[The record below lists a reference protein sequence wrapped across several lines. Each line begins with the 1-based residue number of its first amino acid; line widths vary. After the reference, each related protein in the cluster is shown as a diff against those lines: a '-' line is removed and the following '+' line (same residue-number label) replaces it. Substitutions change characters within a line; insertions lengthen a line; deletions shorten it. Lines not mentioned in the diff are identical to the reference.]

1 MVHIVFN
8 PEEDNLVTPRYSKGR
23 GPVLRSDS
31 MEVTKISFK
40 KGEGAVAHSHP
51 EEQFV
56 YVLSGRSR
64 VTVDGETYEVSAG
77 EGSYRPA
84 NAVHSQEALE
94 DTTSLSFKRLV
105 DPAYDATGRLDQPS
119 GESG

>member
-1 MVHIVFN
+1 MVHVVFDSG
-8 PEEDNLVTPRYSKGR
+8 EENLVTPQYSKGR

-31 MEVTKISFK
+31 IEVTRISFK
-40 KGEGAVAHSHP
+40 KGEGAAPHSHD

-64 VTVDGETYEVSAG
+64 VTVGAETYEVSAG
-77 EGSYRPA
+77 EGSYRPP
-84 NAVHSQEALE
+84 NVVHSTEALE

-105 DPAYDATGRLDQPS
+105 DPPYEATGRLDLPNAGTS
-119 GESG
+119 